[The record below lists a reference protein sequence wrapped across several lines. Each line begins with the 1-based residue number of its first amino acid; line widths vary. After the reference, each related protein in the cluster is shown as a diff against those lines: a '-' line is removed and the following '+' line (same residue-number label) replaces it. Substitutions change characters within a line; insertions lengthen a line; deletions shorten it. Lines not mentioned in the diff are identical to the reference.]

1 MGDPQ
6 GIYVAGAFVITGL
19 VVWVIW
25 VLVRC
30 EKLPATRHSAPV
42 EPAKAP
48 DAPAVGAREPAN
60 ADRDRDAG
68 RNNPTAIR

>member
-6 GIYVAGAFVITGL
+6 GIYVVSAFVITGL
-19 VVWVIW
+19 VLWVIW

-30 EKLPATRHSAPV
+30 EKLPATPQSAQV

-48 DAPAVGAREPAN
+48 DAPAGGARESAS
-60 ADRDRDAG
+60 ADHDRETG
-68 RNNPTAIR
+68 RNDPTAIR